1 MTLLAATGMGF
12 LLAVLWFDLMHDVQV
27 HGPFPEGPP
36 EASLASIAGYYRRV
50 TTDARPMNRVV
61 ALAMLAALVALVAQ
75 LLGDE
80 VPNGA
85 AVVALA
91 LVAVPVGLA
100 GLRTVPAAVRLGQRT
115 DELDV
120 QLRLARAIYR
130 DHVLCLA
137 SVGTALG
144 VQLAFAAP

>member
-1 MTLLAATGMGF
+1 MTLLAAAGMGF

-27 HGPFPEGPP
+27 HGTFPEGPP

-61 ALAMLAALVALVAQ
+61 ALAMLATLVALVVQ
-75 LLGDE
+75 LLGNA

-91 LVAVPVGLA
+91 LVAMPVGLA

-130 DHVLCLA
+130 DHLLCIA